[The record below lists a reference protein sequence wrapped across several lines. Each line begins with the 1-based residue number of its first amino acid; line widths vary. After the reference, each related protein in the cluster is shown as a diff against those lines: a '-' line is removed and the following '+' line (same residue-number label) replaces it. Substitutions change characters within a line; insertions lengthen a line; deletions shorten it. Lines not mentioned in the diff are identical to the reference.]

1 MGCVPM
7 APQPNQ
13 PFSIGVDVGGTKLE
27 AIVLDPAG
35 VERWRER
42 VPTPRAGYDAM
53 LRGIVDLAQ
62 RARQSLHG
70 APCTIGIGAPG
81 SSSPQGLM
89 KNCNSTQL
97 NGRPLKRDLE
107 LALGQAVRLTND
119 ANCLAM
125 SEATDGAGAG
135 SDVVFAAILGTGVGA
150 GIAVHGR
157 VLSGPNGLAGEWGHN
172 PLPWSTEQ
180 DPRWPCYCG
189 HDGCIETLVSGPG
202 LARDHAARHGGQRSA
217 ESIAAGAA
225 AGEPE
230 CDATLARWEHRLARA
245 LAHVINLLDPDVIVL
260 GGGLSHIER
269 VYRTVPA
276 LWPQWVFCGG
286 LRDPVRT
293 RLTRSQHGDSS
304 GVRGAAWLWR
314 DALGQPSQSG

>member
-1 MGCVPM
+1 M
-7 APQPNQ
+7 APRPNQ
-13 PFSIGVDVGGTKLE
+13 LFSIGVDVGGTKLE

-42 VPTPRAGYDAM
+42 VPTPRAGYDAT
-53 LRGIVDLAQ
+53 LRAIVDLVQ

-81 SSSPQGLM
+81 HSSPQGLM

-97 NGRPLKRDLE
+97 NGRPMRSDLE
-107 LALGQAVRLTND
+107 LALGQAVRLSND
-119 ANCLAM
+119 ANCLVM

-135 SDVVFAAILGTGVGA
+135 SGVVFAAILGTGVGA

-172 PLPWSTEQ
+172 PLPWATEQ
-180 DPRWPCYCG
+180 DPRWPCFCG
-189 HDGCIETLVSGPG
+189 QVGCIETLVSGPG
-202 LARDHAARHGGQRSA
+202 LARDHAERHGGQRSA

-276 LWPQWVFCGG
+276 LWPHWVFSGG
-286 LRDPVRT
+286 MRDPVRT
-293 RLTRSQHGDSS
+293 RLARSQHGDSS

-314 DALGQPSQSG
+314 DAGGQPSRSG